1 MHCAL
6 ASGVAMRHNPMLA
19 MLQEEN
25 ILRKKFFNQMED
37 MKGKIR
43 VYARVRPMLT
53 FEQQKGQSDVLK
65 IPDEL
70 TLEHMWKDK
79 KREYSFDA
87 VFAPETSQDKVT
99 GCLGHHHGV
108 QS

>member
-1 MHCAL
+1 
-6 ASGVAMRHNPMLA
+6 

-87 VFAPETSQDKVT
+87 VFSPETSQDKV
-99 GCLGHHHGV
+99 
-108 QS
+108 